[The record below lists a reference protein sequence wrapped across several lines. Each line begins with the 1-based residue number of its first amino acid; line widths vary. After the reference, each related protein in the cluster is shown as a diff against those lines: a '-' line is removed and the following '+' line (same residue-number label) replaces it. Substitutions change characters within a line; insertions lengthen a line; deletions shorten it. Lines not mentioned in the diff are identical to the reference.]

1 MPYGYGDMVNPNAHV
16 HALVSEGAWRPD
28 GVFEPLP
35 LGTDMHLLTELFR
48 HHVFR
53 ALRKARRINEVT
65 IQRMLTWTH
74 SGFNCHR
81 GNELEAGDSDGRR
94 RVARYLLHPP
104 LSLERMTYDREA
116 GVVTYRSDR
125 QHRLENFDPLDW
137 LARVASHI
145 PEKGTQLVRYF
156 GTYSNRFRGAARKAQ
171 ACEQPPAPGDAPE
184 RRAPLAVRKS
194 WARLL
199 AAVWATDPLLC
210 PRCGGAMRIIAAIND
225 PVTVKKIL
233 RHLGLWTVPTRASP
247 RRFEADDDFD
257 DGTEQPSA
265 EQASEQASFEDVPP
279 QPSSA
284 QTWPDQTWPDTSDVS
299 QSASPQEAHDPWL
312 DAWPDADPSW
322 DD

>member
-1 MPYGYGDMVNPNAHV
+1 
-16 HALVSEGAWRPD
+16 
-28 GVFEPLP
+28 
-35 LGTDMHLLTELFR
+35 
-48 HHVFR
+48 
-53 ALRKARRINEVT
+53 
-65 IQRMLTWTH
+65 
-74 SGFNCHR
+74 
-81 GNELEAGDSDGRR
+81 
-94 RVARYLLHPP
+94 
-104 LSLERMTYDREA
+104 
-116 GVVTYRSDR
+116 
-125 QHRLENFDPLDW
+125 
-137 LARVASHI
+137 
-145 PEKGTQLVRYF
+145 
-156 GTYSNRFRGAARKAQ
+156 
-171 ACEQPPAPGDAPE
+171 
-184 RRAPLAVRKS
+184 
-194 WARLL
+194 
-199 AAVWATDPLLC
+199 
-210 PRCGGAMRIIAAIND
+210 MRIIAAIND